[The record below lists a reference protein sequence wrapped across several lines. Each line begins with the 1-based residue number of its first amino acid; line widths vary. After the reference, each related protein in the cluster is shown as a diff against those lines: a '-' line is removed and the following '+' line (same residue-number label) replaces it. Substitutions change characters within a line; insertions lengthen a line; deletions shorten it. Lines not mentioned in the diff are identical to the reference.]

1 MAADSPLTV
10 APPPPKET
18 FCEME
23 WPESWGANPPIR
35 LQPSEPFAGSSFE
48 TDRIINNWRPRI
60 ASLVDQSI
68 SMAQDLCE
76 ISWNGDD
83 EPYPCCPFLKLLE
96 PGSNDMR
103 RFTDEACHILLQALT
118 RDEIIEEAFW
128 PDHRKPD
135 ARDLHEWMGRWATW
149 LPDEEGQF
157 RFWSIFLPCEA
168 LEALYRYVH
177 SLVHDYYLEMLEL
190 HMEWVEHRE
199 SEIAIWEGYP
209 DIHSD
214 PPESLVY
221 WHPRLIIDNV
231 ELTLTSE
238 NAEELRDWSYD
249 AFCTW
254 KRHLTEDQ
262 KEALVTLGYEADQL
276 CPDHRWQ
283 D

>member
-1 MAADSPLTV
+1 
-10 APPPPKET
+10 
-18 FCEME
+18 
-23 WPESWGANPPIR
+23 
-35 LQPSEPFAGSSFE
+35 
-48 TDRIINNWRPRI
+48 
-60 ASLVDQSI
+60 
-68 SMAQDLCE
+68 
-76 ISWNGDD
+76 
-83 EPYPCCPFLKLLE
+83 
-96 PGSNDMR
+96 
-103 RFTDEACHILLQALT
+103 
-118 RDEIIEEAFW
+118 
-128 PDHRKPD
+128 
-135 ARDLHEWMGRWATW
+135 
-149 LPDEEGQF
+149 
-157 RFWSIFLPCEA
+157 